1 MVFEQAKQ
9 NFETKTNQAPK
20 KVEGNWKDFT
30 NQAKLYLTKKQ
41 REVSGFINKLNYPG
55 KEKDKGEYLASMDRA
70 IDDVIDGNEATKNEM
85 TKYNGLLYKKSNELK
100 NKLLQERHAMEVRET
115 ENELQST
122 VEAFRDIGLSLN
134 ISDNVKTYL
143 SLAKTKRIPLKKINL
158 AMQQIVENAYILR
171 IGDIQKHKNL
181 FYTIFNHYC
190 WGNLDAAK
198 KETQRLKEHIDFF
211 KKCKDIREKTGLQ
224 IGNKG
229 LNTIMS
235 ALIKT
240 GVKKETV
247 DIFIVK
253 NVEKLKKLD
262 PKNFEQLTK
271 NLNQNSLVKFL
282 LTSIIAVSE
291 GKTLKAVDAIKMTL
305 QMESTLLNQ
314 QKEAVNKLKKIPAR
328 IKETT
333 NELREYQKKHPH
345 VTIDKKI
352 ALLQRNIAVLVNNAT
367 WYRKELVL
375 ISAKRSLA
383 NSFLSMKRM
392 NPSSTSS
399 KKTMAEILK
408 AKDSEKLER
417 LAVDN
422 CGVAEIPQLQLL
434 RAQELQFGMA
444 QEDVQV
450 KNWYERNPMIDNPLN
465 LHDVLNRFY
474 KTGKLSFGARRA
486 IREQTTHQSAKLED
500 LVFDNLDN
508 EQDGFDSFKKITK
521 KYKTISDIPKEEA
534 RDILVKLS
542 GYLTLVKSMHSAALK
557 FIGNAQML
565 KILSPDDEK
574 ITKKIGEMKKRVRYF
589 ANNIN
594 AVSKFMGMKQDPS
607 LNNTDA
613 LINSPLFAPLI
624 QKEISPHLQKME
636 KDMEKIQDAARPIP
650 YIGKIIEKQA
660 KQNPQFVVLRF
671 DEGIEKIKY
680 LKETMVSARND
691 AIDIKKQ
698 IEASLDDPAKT
709 KGLPQS
715 MILQRKRYLKNVLK
729 KLDIALNSPKS
740 PLSLAA
746 IKKVEQQVNE
756 VKKSRDRYIKEG
768 AWKGIATTLIM
779 AAAIAT
785 AVGGGLA
792 AGALSAQLFG
802 ATAAT
807 GFSFASVASTTMS
820 MTGVAAGSVVGSR
833 LVMQGFDSLGLVNFG
848 GAKHIWEP
856 KSMGKNF
863 ALAFALSLAAVG
875 SAKFIMNTL
884 EKVAVSESMAIRFPG
899 LVKFSRGALVKM
911 KGLSK
916 FTSPKKLLS
925 GEENVNP
932 STFLKY
938 FGEKVGE
945 EIGEEMVENTA
956 GKINPVLEF
965 LVSVAN
971 SADGVDA
978 KLSMHGIK
986 GANIGVTTEGRSMV
1000 YTTKTPQEFVANLK
1014 TELDIKPGVEFKA
1027 TINPDNSVTL
1037 DILSMDIDPATG
1049 AKKQRI
1055 STTIKIH
1062 PAQLSTNISSDVEIT
1077 RIQGLQAT
1085 KGKPGE
1091 YTFTDSEHSM
1101 SVFANL
1107 YSRGFNIT
1115 KQSDNSFKVSKGDT
1129 VFTLKAS
1136 DSVIGTNRAKLA
1148 TWITN
1153 PAFKK
1158 FLELNGNYRKL
1169 LKKYPKLAKL
1179 FPKDLLKLKV
1189 IPVPV
1194 MALACGLPMNLKSI
1208 QELALGTPK
1217 TSAQLGSLVTES
1229 NLVNSSTTEQ
1239 TLDLIGIKSNRE
1251 LIRTTYFDSATGL
1264 MNRNGLILGEK
1275 LLRQGGTLSIAN
1287 FDADHFRASNEI
1299 ISRSYGDAQIQIIAK
1314 NINHAILKLRKAGY
1328 KAYAIRMGG
1337 EEFTI
1342 MTTAPKEILH
1352 KTVVE
1357 MSANAKKEV
1366 LSTLSEEQKK
1376 VMSEHIAKTKYADDP
1391 NGIAKARS
1399 ELGGISGSIIRI
1411 DGKALD
1417 HQKSDIK
1424 KALMYADSSMEG
1436 LKRINGR
1443 GHFDLDHR
1451 SSKETSQRVNTF
1463 EIDNVLD
1470 SAQKT
1475 NLGKEAKR
1483 LFSRATN
1490 QFNSRL
1496 NLLNSVI
1503 KKSSPSEQKTFFK
1516 ELKYVLSSPD
1526 SRIQEIANVLK
1537 KYGANPSIAQKLK
1550 TEYITALKSY
1560 GTYTGARTMQSYL
1573 SKTGKIFPRFR
1584 EANGWKIE
1592 IGKFKSINETLG
1604 HVGGDAFLTFVY
1616 QDVIIPT
1623 TKKMGIRVEGSNPDL
1638 IISQKGADFYFCFSN
1653 KFLLNHPGIET
1664 QFQNAMNK
1672 QYKTSYHSFIT
1683 RITGNGKS
1691 YQAKR
1696 DKWLGDNEQSNPNSL
1711 IEQYNLYFHKT

>member
-1 MVFEQAKQ
+1 
-9 NFETKTNQAPK
+9 
-20 KVEGNWKDFT
+20 
-30 NQAKLYLTKKQ
+30 
-41 REVSGFINKLNYPG
+41 
-55 KEKDKGEYLASMDRA
+55 
-70 IDDVIDGNEATKNEM
+70 
-85 TKYNGLLYKKSNELK
+85 
-100 NKLLQERHAMEVRET
+100 
-115 ENELQST
+115 
-122 VEAFRDIGLSLN
+122 
-134 ISDNVKTYL
+134 
-143 SLAKTKRIPLKKINL
+143 
-158 AMQQIVENAYILR
+158 
-171 IGDIQKHKNL
+171 
-181 FYTIFNHYC
+181 
-190 WGNLDAAK
+190 
-198 KETQRLKEHIDFF
+198 
-211 KKCKDIREKTGLQ
+211 
-224 IGNKG
+224 
-229 LNTIMS
+229 
-235 ALIKT
+235 
-240 GVKKETV
+240 
-247 DIFIVK
+247 
-253 NVEKLKKLD
+253 
-262 PKNFEQLTK
+262 
-271 NLNQNSLVKFL
+271 
-282 LTSIIAVSE
+282 
-291 GKTLKAVDAIKMTL
+291 
-305 QMESTLLNQ
+305 
-314 QKEAVNKLKKIPAR
+314 
-328 IKETT
+328 
-333 NELREYQKKHPH
+333 
-345 VTIDKKI
+345 
-352 ALLQRNIAVLVNNAT
+352 
-367 WYRKELVL
+367 
-375 ISAKRSLA
+375 
-383 NSFLSMKRM
+383 
-392 NPSSTSS
+392 
-399 KKTMAEILK
+399 
-408 AKDSEKLER
+408 
-417 LAVDN
+417 
-422 CGVAEIPQLQLL
+422 
-434 RAQELQFGMA
+434 
-444 QEDVQV
+444 
-450 KNWYERNPMIDNPLN
+450 
-465 LHDVLNRFY
+465 
-474 KTGKLSFGARRA
+474 
-486 IREQTTHQSAKLED
+486 
-500 LVFDNLDN
+500 
-508 EQDGFDSFKKITK
+508 
-521 KYKTISDIPKEEA
+521 
-534 RDILVKLS
+534 
-542 GYLTLVKSMHSAALK
+542 
-557 FIGNAQML
+557 
-565 KILSPDDEK
+565 
-574 ITKKIGEMKKRVRYF
+574 
-589 ANNIN
+589 
-594 AVSKFMGMKQDPS
+594 
-607 LNNTDA
+607 
-613 LINSPLFAPLI
+613 
-624 QKEISPHLQKME
+624 
-636 KDMEKIQDAARPIP
+636 
-650 YIGKIIEKQA
+650 
-660 KQNPQFVVLRF
+660 
-671 DEGIEKIKY
+671 
-680 LKETMVSARND
+680 
-691 AIDIKKQ
+691 
-698 IEASLDDPAKT
+698 
-709 KGLPQS
+709 
-715 MILQRKRYLKNVLK
+715 
-729 KLDIALNSPKS
+729 
-740 PLSLAA
+740 
-746 IKKVEQQVNE
+746 
-756 VKKSRDRYIKEG
+756 
-768 AWKGIATTLIM
+768 
-779 AAAIAT
+779 
-785 AVGGGLA
+785 
-792 AGALSAQLFG
+792 
-802 ATAAT
+802 
-807 GFSFASVASTTMS
+807 
-820 MTGVAAGSVVGSR
+820 
-833 LVMQGFDSLGLVNFG
+833 
-848 GAKHIWEP
+848 
-856 KSMGKNF
+856 
-863 ALAFALSLAAVG
+863 
-875 SAKFIMNTL
+875 
-884 EKVAVSESMAIRFPG
+884 G

-945 EIGEEMVENTA
+945 EVGEEMVENTA

-1000 YTTKTPQEFVANLK
+1000 YTTKTPQKFVANLK
-1014 TELDIKPGVEFKA
+1014 TELDVKPGVEYKA
-1027 TINPDNSVTL
+1027 TINSDNSVTL

-1287 FDADHFRASNEI
+1287 FDADHFRASNEM

-1653 KFLLNHPGIET
+1653 KFLLHHPGIET